1 MYQIFCVCVFCQLYD
16 FIIWVWACICK
27 TTSHDLSMLNYPE
40 DSIQKD
46 RYSFQTPKNK
56 RVKLWIQ
63 HSRCLVSVY
72 MCVWVEINQSMLS
85 HTAGPCQGTEKG
97 PAVYLWWQ
105 WFPAWGKINA
115 GTQEQSKHPELNKV
129 QTIASI
135 LFAIKGKLNSGF
147 WVVFFHF
154 QMWTRKSWNRLG
166 DLQSVCNNY

>member
-1 MYQIFCVCVFCQLYD
+1 MSWQVYQIFCVCVFCQLYD

-46 RYSFQTPKNK
+46 RYSVQTPKNK

-85 HTAGPCQGTEKG
+85 HTAGTEKQKR
-97 PAVYLWWQ
+97 A
-105 WFPAWGKINA
+105 
-115 GTQEQSKHPELNKV
+115 
-129 QTIASI
+129 
-135 LFAIKGKLNSGF
+135 
-147 WVVFFHF
+147 
-154 QMWTRKSWNRLG
+154 
-166 DLQSVCNNY
+166 LQSTCDGSGSQHGGRLMLALWSRANIPSLIRYKQLLPFCLLSREN